1 MEQRKAI
8 GELAFTQE
16 YLCKVV
22 DDEAQAFRREHTR
35 ANMNVN
41 DVLSWDCETPGKY
54 VIGFDP
60 SQGLGQDYSV
70 MVVLRQDS
78 EGFVHFVN
86 MWHRNDFSPDR
97 QADMLG
103 EWSKKYKC
111 PIAAEDVGFQRLYE
125 SLLLQ
130 KGITVDYR
138 QSKVSNRALKQALM
152 NRLRVWFEQKKV
164 VFPYGDDETRRAIN
178 LLLDELDTHVWKEG
192 NIVDVGKHNDIV
204 MAFAHAIDQMTH
216 IDSGRLPMAT
226 KTASGTS
233 WGGNAS
239 SSSGRFII
247 FGR

>member
-1 MEQRKAI
+1 
-8 GELAFTQE
+8 
-16 YLCKVV
+16 
-22 DDEAQAFRREHTR
+22 
-35 ANMNVN
+35 
-41 DVLSWDCETPGKY
+41 
-54 VIGFDP
+54 
-60 SQGLGQDYSV
+60 
-70 MVVLRQDS
+70 
-78 EGFVHFVN
+78 